1 MSFRLVSAAAP
12 LSCSY
17 MPHGRHGWRGSAESP
32 QVCCKL
38 SERLLKARWARGGRG
53 AVASPLVVAGARSQ
67 GEQVDLAVEVVV
79 AGGADQRGAGAGDG
93 DAAAEAVVGRAADGG
108 ELRLLGPGGAGA
120 DELVGGAGEVV
131 VQFLADHCGVAGD
144 GQGIQGQALAGLA
157 AGAVSVAWRAQPVAV
172 RVNTYAAPVNPATP

>member
-53 AVASPLVVAGARSQ
+53 VVASPLVVGARSP
-67 GEQVDLAVEVVV
+67 GEEVDLAVEGVV
-79 AGGADQRGAGAGDG
+79 AGRADQGGAGAGDG
-93 DAAAEAVVGRAADGG
+93 DAAAEAVVGGAAGGG
-108 ELRLLGPGGAGA
+108 ELGLLGPGGAGA
-120 DELVGGAGEVV
+120 GELVG
-131 VQFLADHCGVAGD
+131 
-144 GQGIQGQALAGLA
+144 
-157 AGAVSVAWRAQPVAV
+157 
-172 RVNTYAAPVNPATP
+172 